1 MSIQYT
7 SNWKRGESL
16 PFKSSYV
23 GNNMKSLY
31 ISVEKSLKNLR
42 TNYIDILY
50 VHWVSLRCYGRD
62 LKLHDSLLTVGLD
75 LWR

>member
-1 MSIQYT
+1 MIAQYT

-16 PFKSSYV
+16 PQKTSYV

-31 ISVEKSLKNLR
+31 ISVEQSLENLR

-50 VHWVSLRCYGRD
+50 VHWVSAMRAKCVA
-62 LKLHDSLLTVGLD
+62 LTYTPGSGIGHVV
-75 LWR
+75 